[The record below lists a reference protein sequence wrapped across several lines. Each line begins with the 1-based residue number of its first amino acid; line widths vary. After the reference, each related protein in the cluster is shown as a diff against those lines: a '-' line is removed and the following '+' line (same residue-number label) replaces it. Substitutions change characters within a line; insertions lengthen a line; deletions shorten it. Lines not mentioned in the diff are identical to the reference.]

1 MIDRLFNLFENLVRE
16 TDSATEEDNNEITL
30 AATALMFEV
39 ARSDQVKQ
47 HVELAAIESILAE
60 TLHISSDRI
69 GELVNVAEENVES
82 AHDLYQFTQIINDV
96 FDYRQKKQ
104 LVLAMWQVAFADGHV
119 EAIEDHIIR
128 RVAGLV
134 HVAHGDFI
142 LLKVQARTMAEQQ
155 AGV

>member
-60 TLHISSDRI
+60 TFHISSDRI
-69 GELVNVAEENVES
+69 RELVNVAEENVES

-142 LLKVQARTMAEQQ
+142 S
-155 AGV
+155 